1 MTLPRRHRNHLRA
14 GGSLLLAML
23 VYAAALPVSTQA
35 QAQSVPRRPS
45 AFDTADLRGTTDDGT
60 GVDTV
65 AEVDD
70 GSSVFAPVPTPR
82 PTVGSAPDIA
92 GATAASSADPAADV
106 DPLARP
112 DSAEPI
118 TGSVDANDRL
128 EAQQLEGEENFG
140 RQNPRISSLDGVP
153 LRQTTEDDGLGIRLG
168 TMILRPTISE
178 KIFHESRRDGAFS
191 SKRIYSETTASGVL
205 QSDWSRHRLT
215 VEGAAT
221 IQKNLSGRG
230 QEDPSANLNATLDL
244 DFTRDWTGRLRTGYD
259 YSKED
264 RNDPNAIAGAS
275 AQAAVHRLSGSAG
288 LSKDFGLLRGT
299 TTAELVRTVYGDAR
313 LTDGTVISGND
324 RDNLSGR
331 LSGRVGYELSPLLI
345 PFLEASVERTK
356 FDFSRDTNGYE
367 RSATTYA
374 LRVGT
379 EFPLGEKLSG
389 ELAGGYVWRKIDD
402 ARLSGVSGFTVDGR
416 VAWSPLRGTVV
427 NATLGTIVESSTTPG
442 ESGSIAYR
450 LGVGLEH
457 ELREAVVARLSGSAL
472 YRNYPSTSVSN
483 DQTTLGAGAGISW
496 SLNRYVSLEADASYE
511 RTTQSGGTDSN
522 TARIGLGLRLR
533 R

>member
-1 MTLPRRHRNHLRA
+1 MTLTRRHRNHLRA
-14 GGSLLLAML
+14 GGGLLLAAL
-23 VYAAALPVSTQA
+23 VCATILPAPS
-35 QAQSVPRRPS
+35 QAQSVPRRSS
-45 AFDTADLRGTTDDGT
+45 AFDAADLRGTTDDGT
-60 GVDTV
+60 GVETV
-65 AEVDD
+65 VEVDD

-82 PTVGSAPDIA
+82 PTSGSAPDDA
-92 GATAASSADPAADV
+92 GATAASAAAADPE
-106 DPLARP
+106 PLARP
-112 DSAEPI
+112 DSGEPI
-118 TGSVDANDRL
+118 TGSVDASDRF
-128 EAQQLEGEENFG
+128 ESQQREGEDAFG
-140 RQNPRISSLDGVP
+140 RQNQRITSLDGVP

-168 TMILRPTISE
+168 TMILLPTISE
-178 KIFHESRRDGAFS
+178 KIFHERRRDGAFS
-191 SKRIYSETTASGVL
+191 SSRIYSETTAAGVL

-215 VEGAAT
+215 VEGTAT
-221 IQKNLSGRG
+221 IQNNLSGRG
-230 QEDPSANLNATLDL
+230 QEDPSGSLNATLDL
-244 DFTRDWTGRLRTGYD
+244 DFTRDWTGRLRAGYD
-259 YSKED
+259 YAKED

-288 LSKDFGLLRGT
+288 LTRDFGLLRGT

-313 LTDGTVISGND
+313 LTDGTVIAGDD

-331 LSGRVGYELSPLLI
+331 LSGRIGYELSPLLI

-356 FDFSRDTNGYE
+356 FDFTRDANGYE

-379 EFPLGEKLSG
+379 EFPLGEKISG
-389 ELAGGYVWRKIDD
+389 ELSGGYVWRKIDD
-402 ARLSGVSGFTVDGR
+402 ARLSDVGGFAVDGR

-450 LGVGLEH
+450 LGLGLEH
-457 ELREAVVARLSGSAL
+457 ELRETVVARLSGSAL
-472 YRNYPSTSVSN
+472 YRNYPSTSVSS

-511 RTTQSGGTDSN
+511 RTTQSGGADSD